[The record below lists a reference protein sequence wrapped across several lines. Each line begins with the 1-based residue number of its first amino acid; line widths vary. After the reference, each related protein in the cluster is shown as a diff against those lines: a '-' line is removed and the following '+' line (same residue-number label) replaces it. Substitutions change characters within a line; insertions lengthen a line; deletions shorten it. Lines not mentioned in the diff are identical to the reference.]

1 MERAVA
7 HRGKEVRPLLLVV
20 IGVTRCIAY
29 NAKAHKWYSFQIA
42 CLRYCSALHVASQAV
57 DEVTLNAVEGF
68 PVSDE
73 LVSSTYKTC
82 HQAFAVSE
90 RDCECMV
97 EQMLVSVEAYR
108 KALYLTA
115 YAVETN
121 TAVHI
126 MVNTLCGGK
135 DIHNPHQGIYT
146 PGQAGGEDG
155 VRVMLLHQTH
165 GANSSINLAY
175 TTLPKYNLIVA
186 KAASIPAKSIVH
198 LPILDIHGYD
208 NSYLHICMF

>member
-126 MVNTLCGGK
+126 MVNTLCCSQH
-135 DIHNPHQGIYT
+135 IHNVHQRI
-146 PGQAGGEDG
+146 D
-155 VRVMLLHQTH
+155 
-165 GANSSINLAY
+165 
-175 TTLPKYNLIVA
+175 
-186 KAASIPAKSIVH
+186 ASGKTS
-198 LPILDIHGYD
+198 
-208 NSYLHICMF
+208 